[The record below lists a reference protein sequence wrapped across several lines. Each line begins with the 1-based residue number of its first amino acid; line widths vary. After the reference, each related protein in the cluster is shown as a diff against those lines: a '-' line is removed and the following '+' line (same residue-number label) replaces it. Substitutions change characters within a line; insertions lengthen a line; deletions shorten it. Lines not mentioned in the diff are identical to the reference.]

1 MKHGFVTSAGAL
13 QRTWSMPCAL
23 ALLSPAP
30 ESTGGNSCSTTM
42 CLIQQPSDTNLA
54 NLVHWF
60 CSVDADRQRSLA
72 ILAMVLAVCCAFLF
86 GFWSGGG
93 MRASIA
99 SRIVAPQIEPGTQTT
114 MKYQLVKAQ
123 LNARTVPE
131 LTSLFARVMGFS
143 PGRATKMTLVLA
155 MVAEHDFE
163 PIELQSRPIDQV
175 VAHRGGRG
183 NLAA

>member
-1 MKHGFVTSAGAL
+1 
-13 QRTWSMPCAL
+13 MPCAL

-42 CLIQQPSDTNLA
+42 CLIQQPSD
-54 NLVHWF
+54 LVHWF

-114 MKYQLVKAQ
+114 MPTPTQTTQIEPGTQTTMKYQLVKAQ

-131 LTSLFARVMGFS
+131 LTSLFVRVMGFS